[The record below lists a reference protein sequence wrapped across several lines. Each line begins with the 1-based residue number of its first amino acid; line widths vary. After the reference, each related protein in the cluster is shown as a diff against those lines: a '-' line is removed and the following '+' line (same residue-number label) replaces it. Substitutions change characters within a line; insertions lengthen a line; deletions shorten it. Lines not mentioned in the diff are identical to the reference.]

1 MDVDHVFVMFC
12 SEGGGP
18 FLPVARENIPDWLR
32 DDDVIQKMLEGN
44 VAKRADENKT
54 YRAIEIDRPRPVGQ
68 REKMF
73 NIDRLGNKSP
83 GGILL
88 TN

>member
-18 FLPVARENIPDWLR
+18 FLPVAREDIPDWLR

-44 VAKRADENKT
+44 VAKKADENPQT
-54 YRAIEIDRPRPVGQ
+54 LCSWSFQNVTGAVYRLASSVWA
-68 REKMF
+68 M
-73 NIDRLGNKSP
+73 
-83 GGILL
+83 IL
-88 TN
+88 TSMNPSVQIS